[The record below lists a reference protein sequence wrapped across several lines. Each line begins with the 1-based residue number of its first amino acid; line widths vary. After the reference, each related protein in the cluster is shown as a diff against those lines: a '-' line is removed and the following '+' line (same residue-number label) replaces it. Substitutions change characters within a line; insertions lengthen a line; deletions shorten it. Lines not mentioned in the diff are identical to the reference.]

1 MIIIKPKLNLFLLI
15 SVISAG
21 ACLFAFPEI
30 ALKGAQ
36 KGVQICLN
44 TLLPSLFPFLALST
58 FIMRTDALEFLSILF
73 RKATKYLFLLPENSG
88 QIIFMSLIGGYPVGA
103 KLTADALQSGR
114 ITENEA
120 KRLCIFCMNAGPAFA
135 VTALGI
141 NIYGNAAAGV
151 IIFVSLCISSLILGI
166 LTRFLSDGKSAV
178 QINKPVKSFSA
189 DDITFSVWDGF
200 EATLR
205 ICAWVILFSAF
216 MSPVTAKLGKSGEIL
231 CAVAEVTAGSV
242 TVSKICPIPVVTAL
256 CGFGGFCVHCQ
267 VLKYLKECSVPYKL
281 FFVGRIL
288 NSAMSAAICHI
299 ILYYFPI
306 EQNVAYTFGTA
317 KVYAISVSLPTV
329 IAFIFMCVTMVLNIE
344 KKDKVC

>member
-1 MIIIKPKLNLFLLI
+1 MIIIKPKLNFILLI

-30 ALKGAQ
+30 TLVGA
-36 KGVQICLN
+36 KNGVNICLN
-44 TLLPSLFPFLALST
+44 TLIPSIFPFMALSI
-58 FIMRTDALEFLSILF
+58 FIMRTGAMRFPCTLF
-73 RKATKYLFLLPENSG
+73 GKATKYLFLLPENAG

-103 KLTADALQSGR
+103 KLTADALKNGE

-120 KRLCIFCMNAGPAFA
+120 KRLCIFCMNAGPAFT
-135 VTALGI
+135 VTALGV
-141 NIYGNAAAGV
+141 NIYGSTAAGV
-151 IIFVSLCISSLILGI
+151 IIFISLCISSLILGI

-178 QINKPVKSFSA
+178 QINKSVKSFSA

-267 VLKYLKECSVPYKL
+267 VLKYLKECAVPYKL

-288 NSAMSAAICHI
+288 NSAISAAICHI

-306 EQNVAYTFGTA
+306 EQNVSYTFESA
-317 KVYAISVSLPTV
+317 RVSAISVSLPTV
-329 IAFIFMCVTMVLNIE
+329 IAFIFMCITMVLNIE